1 VKSKIQNPKSKYNVC
16 VLGATGMV
24 GQEMIK
30 VLEQRNFPVDRFLP
44 LASERTAGQKVTF
57 RGKEYTVEVATPDS
71 FEGIQIGLFSAG
83 AKVSAALAPEAVKK
97 GCVVIDNTSH
107 FRMDPEVP
115 LVVPEVN
122 GHALK
127 NHRGI
132 IANPNCSTAQMVLV
146 LKPIYDAVGIERI
159 VVSTYQSTSGWG
171 KEAVKEMYEQTRTLL
186 ADPEAKV
193 EVKFLP
199 KRIAFNVV
207 PQIDQFLDSGY
218 TKEEMKMV
226 NETKK
231 ILEDDSIKITATAVR
246 VPVAIGHSESVNIQ
260 TKKKITAQQVRE
272 LISKFPTVKVMDD
285 PGQGIYPTPIDCV
298 GKDETLVGRIRED
311 ISISNGIEMWIV
323 SDNLRRGAALNAVL
337 IAERMIADSLL

>member
-207 PQIDQFLDSGY
+207 PQIDQFLDNGY

-231 ILEDDSIKITATAVR
+231 ILEDDFIKITATAVR

-311 ISISNGIEMWIV
+311 ISIPNGIEMWIV

-337 IAERMIADSLL
+337 IAEKMIADSLL